1 MKKRSTKLTLYRET
15 LRHLV
20 MPELREAAGGMR
32 AVAQETSQSIQSGE
46 THCWCSKTCDCCEA
60 ATQAAQAVR

>member
-1 MKKRSTKLTLYRET
+1 MKKRSAKLTLYRET

-20 MPELREAAGGMR
+20 TPELRNAEDGAYR
-32 AVAQETSQSIQSGE
+32 AMEEVTQSIQSGE

-60 ATQAAQAVR
+60 ATQVR